1 MLVAMLHATADRGYV
16 AATVADVVARASVS
30 RSTFYGHFADK
41 EACFVAAYEFAMDHV
56 IEEMQIANRS
66 LPDDGWRSR
75 LHSDLTTYLNA
86 LAADPVLAT
95 NLHVEVLAAGHEA
108 LEHRAELLGML
119 AIRIA
124 HLNDVARS
132 EEPDL
137 PEIPPAAFALYTG
150 GLDELIRDRLRVGTP
165 DDLRDLAQPVF
176 DATSALFGAPPPPG
190 PAHAPLGEAGRAAA
204 GSSE

>member
-56 IEEMQIANRS
+56 IEEMQGANRS

-75 LHSDLTTYLNA
+75 LHSDLTIYLNA
-86 LAADPVLAT
+86 LAADPALAT
-95 NLHVEVLAAGHEA
+95 TLHVEVLAAGHEA
-108 LEHRAELLGML
+108 LERRAELLGML
-119 AIRIA
+119 ATRIA
-124 HLNDVARS
+124 NLNDVARS

-165 DDLRDLAQPVF
+165 DDLRDLAEPVF
-176 DATSALFGAPPPPG
+176 DATSALFGAPPAPQ
-190 PAHAPLGEAGRAAA
+190 ASHAPRGGADGAAA
-204 GSSE
+204 GPE